1 MMPYFVNPKHERT
14 WWRPAGLAILS
25 LAAMTAAGDHAG
37 AASGHNERSV
47 TSVESRAPGEPIMAV
62 ISLRDQRITVYD
74 AQGWILRAPVSSGQ
88 KRRHTLAGISPSKLL
103 SITPEPAAKPKPCF
117 RVRHGEI

>member
-1 MMPYFVNPKHERT
+1 MQAVGMARG
-14 WWRPAGLAILS
+14 RLS
-25 LAAMTAAGDHAG
+25 SAPR
-37 AASGHNERSV
+37 ASQSCAVVSLHN
-47 TSVESRAPGEPIMAV
+47 
-62 ISLRDQRITVYD
+62 QRITSCD
-74 AQGWILRAPVSSGQ
+74 ANGWILRAPVSSGQ